1 MKKNRIWTVTVIA
14 FAFLLAI
21 CIGVAIN
28 GRKEQI
34 GENPITG
41 MNANRSHRLLAGETY
56 DLPKEGRQE
65 SKTEEPKT
73 GTFLPRGTPQETGT
87 GQSKPQGTGTGQSEQ
102 QETGDGQSKP
112 QETGAGQR
120 EPTQT
125 EPAEPENPGRTE
137 DDAQDDRDKTPTIIT
152 SLSDGQRIDG
162 LRIAFTVEA
171 RDYKGYSI
179 ESFYF
184 TVYTNDIRT
193 YSSGENTYKR
203 TYKPQ
208 LSEGE
213 NRIVIVVKDKEG
225 NEARREFT
233 VYADARS
240 EPKVGGTVHIVLD
253 ARTIGLGYLLDVQQE
268 FYEGDAISHV
278 ALEALSRNGFTCT
291 HTGNSSYGWYLSRIG
306 KPGITNG
313 FAIPAALLE
322 KLSEDGDSMM
332 GHDADSLG
340 EKDFYEY
347 SGWIFM
353 QNGES
358 PSVGMASREAVDGD
372 EIVIAFTLDMG
383 KEYDRTWFDG
393 TF

>member
-1 MKKNRIWTVTVIA
+1 MKKNRIWTVTAIA

-41 MNANRSHRLLAGETY
+41 MNENRSHRLLAGETY
-56 DLPKEGRQE
+56 DLPKEGQQKER
-65 SKTEEPKT
+65 TEEQKT
-73 GTFLPRGTPQETGT
+73 KTAENQNGRTFLPRGTSQETGS
-87 GQSKPQGTGTGQSEQ
+87 GQSMSQKTGSGQSLSQGTGTGQSE
-102 QETGDGQSKP
+102 
-112 QETGAGQR
+112 
-120 EPTQT
+120 PTQT
-125 EPAEPENPGRTE
+125 EPVNPESPGETGDVE
-137 DDAQDDRDKTPTIIT
+137 DDRDKTPTIIT

-162 LRIAFTVEA
+162 LRATFTVEG

-213 NRIVIVVKDKEG
+213 NRIVIVMKDKEG

-383 KEYDRTWFDG
+383 KEYDGTWFDG